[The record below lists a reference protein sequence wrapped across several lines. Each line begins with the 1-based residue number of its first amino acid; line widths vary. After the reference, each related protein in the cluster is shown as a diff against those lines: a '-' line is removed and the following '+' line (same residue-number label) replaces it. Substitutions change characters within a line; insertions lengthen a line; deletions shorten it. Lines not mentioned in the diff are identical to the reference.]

1 MNGYKV
7 DNLSTFEKEL
17 LLYWFFHQMSME
29 QRYDMME
36 NFPMIYFKLTGVKAK
51 IWKETEEK

>member
-7 DNLSTFEKEL
+7 DNLTTFEKEL
-17 LLYWFFHQMSME
+17 LLYWFFYQMSME